1 MTTGSTMSPLTMRAI
16 RGDYFLALN
25 QQLAASWARQ
35 ICSVYP
41 TDQEME
47 EYPWIGAAPNLRKWE
62 GERTMQQLRTD
73 KITLVND
80 EYETGI
86 EFRVKDLRRDK
97 TAQMQ
102 ARVRD
107 LAARVATFP
116 DKLLT
121 ALIVANGNA
130 YTGSAYFGTHV
141 VGNSGNIVN
150 ALTAGGHGLAGGAT
164 PTTDQQSKNLL
175 IMMQQLMGFLDDQG
189 EPLNET
195 ARQFAVMVPVQLWA
209 PTVAAIAA
217 AFTSASATNPLA
229 ELIAKTGVTMVPMLN
244 ARLSTQNQQYMF
256 RMDAGIRPFI
266 LQEETV
272 LPAEIGPDSERAKL
286 TNKAYFGHGWSGAV
300 GYGRPELAVRGTLS

>member
-1 MTTGSTMSPLTMRAI
+1 MTTGSTMSPLTMRSI

-35 ICSVYP
+35 ICSVFT

-47 EYPWIGAAPNLRKWE
+47 DYPWIGAAPNLRKYE
-62 GERTMQQLRTD
+62 GERTMQELRTD

-86 EFRVKDLRRDK
+86 PFRVKDLRRDK
-97 TAQMQ
+97 TQQMQ

-107 LAARVATFP
+107 LATRVATFP

-121 ALIVANGNA
+121 ALLIANGNA
-130 YTGSAYFGTHV
+130 YTGSAYFGSFS
-141 VGNSGNIVN
+141 VGNSGTIDND
-150 ALTAGGHGLAGGAT
+150 LGTGDGLAGGAT
-164 PTTDQQSKNLL
+164 PTTAEQSKNLL
-175 IMMQQLMGFLDDQG
+175 VMMQQLMGFKDDQG

-195 ARQFAVMVPVQLWA
+195 ARQFAVMVPIQLWA

-244 ARLSTQNQQYMF
+244 SRLTAQNTQYLF

-272 LPAEIGPDSERAKL
+272 LPVELGPDSEHAKK
-286 TNKAYFGHGWSGAV
+286 TNKVYFGHGWSGAV
-300 GYGRPELAVRGTLS
+300 GYGRPELAIRGTLS